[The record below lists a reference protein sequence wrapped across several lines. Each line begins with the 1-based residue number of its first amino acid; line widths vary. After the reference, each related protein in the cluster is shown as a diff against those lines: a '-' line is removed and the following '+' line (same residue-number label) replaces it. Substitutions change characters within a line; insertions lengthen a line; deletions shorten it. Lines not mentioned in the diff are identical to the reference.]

1 MKKAIGAGF
10 FSIFCEFLAEA
21 LTICTIG
28 SIIGAAAGLGVGFLA
43 ASSMGI
49 QMTIEPRAVA
59 VAILAAV
66 ISGVVFGLYPACKA
80 ARLKPV
86 DALNCE

>member
-1 MKKAIGAGF
+1 MIYWGSAGF